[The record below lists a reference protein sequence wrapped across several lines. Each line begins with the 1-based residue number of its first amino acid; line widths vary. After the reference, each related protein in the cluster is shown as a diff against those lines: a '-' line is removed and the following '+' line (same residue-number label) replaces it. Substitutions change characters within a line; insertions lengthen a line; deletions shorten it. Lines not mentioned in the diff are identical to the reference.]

1 MRNINRYFVMYM
13 CNRFVLVVWYKYLGK
28 IFIVV
33 KIIMLFMQKFIVCVY
48 VFIYIIGDKVVVLIL
63 NLKKN

>member
-1 MRNINRYFVMYM
+1 MYGWGNVKIDMRNINRYFVMYM

-33 KIIMLFMQKFIVCVY
+33 KINYVIYVEIYCVCIC
-48 VFIYIIGDKVVVLIL
+48 IYLY
-63 NLKKN
+63 NR

>member
-1 MRNINRYFVMYM
+1 MYGWGNVKIDMRNINRYFVMYM

-33 KIIMLFMQKFIVCVY
+33 KINYVIYVEMYCVCIC
-48 VFIYIIGDKVVVLIL
+48 IYLY
-63 NLKKN
+63 NR

>member
-1 MRNINRYFVMYM
+1 MYGWGNVKIDMRNINRYFVMYM

-33 KIIMLFMQKFIVCVY
+33 KINDVIYVEIYCVCIC
-48 VFIYIIGDKVVVLIL
+48 IYLY
-63 NLKKN
+63 NR